1 MEILNGKNIDRLNF
15 QNSLIRIADVQN
27 FEGPL
32 LTLFENTLD
41 KHLYLFD
48 WVDRDSQFNRWIVYR
63 CKPNI
68 LQKFI
73 HSEISHYDLL
83 MSDETS
89 CYAIDIDKNLSW
101 NNIRTIKKTNLPEA
115 YFPQKGVFFEKSDCP
130 NFQKLEGFIG
140 QIKINQKKQKDLL
153 KKIFSE
159 GLERSIEVVKR
170 HRKGEIVLRNAVEL

>member
-1 MEILNGKNIDRLNF
+1 METLNGKNIEKINF

-73 HSEISHYDLL
+73 LPYDL
-83 MSDETS
+83 
-89 CYAIDIDKNLSW
+89 
-101 NNIRTIKKTNLPEA
+101 
-115 YFPQKGVFFEKSDCP
+115 
-130 NFQKLEGFIG
+130 
-140 QIKINQKKQKDLL
+140 
-153 KKIFSE
+153 
-159 GLERSIEVVKR
+159 
-170 HRKGEIVLRNAVEL
+170 

>member
-1 MEILNGKNIDRLNF
+1 METLNGKNIERINF
-15 QNSLIRIADVQN
+15 QNSLIRIADVQS

-73 HSEISHYDLL
+73 HSEISHFDLL
-83 MSDETS
+83 MSDETY
-89 CYAIDIDKNLSW
+89 CNTIDIDKNLNW
-101 NNIRTIKKTNLPEA
+101 NNLRTIKKTNLPES
-115 YFPQKGVFFEKSDCP
+115 YLPKKEVFFERPDCP
-130 NFQKLEGFIG
+130 NFQKIEDFIN
-140 QIKINQKKQKDLL
+140 QMKINQKKQKVLL
-153 KKIFSE
+153 KKVFSE
-159 GLERSIEVVKR
+159 GLDRSLEVIKR
-170 HRKGEIVLRNAVEL
+170 QREADSMLRNAFN

>member
-1 MEILNGKNIDRLNF
+1 METLNGKNIEKIEF

-73 HSEISHYDLL
+73 HSKISHYDLL
-83 MSDETS
+83 MSDEVHCNT
-89 CYAIDIDKNLSW
+89 IDIDKNLNW
-101 NNIRTIKKTNLPEA
+101 YNTRTIKKTNLPES
-115 YFPQKGVFFEKSDCP
+115 YLPKKEVFFEKPDCT
-130 NFQKLEGFIG
+130 NFQKLENFIN
-140 QIKINQKKQKDLL
+140 QIKINQKKQKALL
-153 KKIFSE
+153 KNLFPE
-159 GLERSIEVVKR
+159 GLERGIDVIKR
-170 HRKGEIVLRNAVEL
+170 QRESELMLRNAFN